1 MGNVGAE
8 MQVKGGERCEILGSV
23 GVGMHLQ
30 GCGVSD
36 RLDID
41 TGERRAGVWAHGQP
55 GCGTAHV
62 APAHLGLSTSQYCLH
77 FPT

>member
-41 TGERRAGVWAHGQP
+41 TGERRAGVWAHG
-55 GCGTAHV
+55 
-62 APAHLGLSTSQYCLH
+62 
-77 FPT
+77 